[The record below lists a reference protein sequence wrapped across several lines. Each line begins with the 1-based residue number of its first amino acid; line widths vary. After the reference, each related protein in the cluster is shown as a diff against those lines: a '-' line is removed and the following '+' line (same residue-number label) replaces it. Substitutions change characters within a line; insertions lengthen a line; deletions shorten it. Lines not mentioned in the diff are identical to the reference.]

1 MLDGLGGKRVGR
13 MSKLPVWE
21 RIYYGWWYIYNDAF
35 WEWKYLVSPQTTS
48 KWSVDFW
55 YSLNFGPLG
64 AYEQN

>member
-1 MLDGLGGKRVGR
+1 